1 MKRRN
6 NVPLPNT
13 QAGAPIEVAALGSM
27 YQAERSENV
36 SLLNTNIALL
46 GAVLAYAAAS
56 VAFLDKVPQLPRVA
70 AGLVPIP
77 LWVGMLYSTVLVALA
92 GRRGSSALIVEKA
105 LFSHTGMDPKKQNQ
119 VGSKAGEYIVNPTL
133 APWPYRIII
142 AVVYVVPWVL
152 VGLYTTH
159 LLVTYVR
166 PGTLFYT
173 MATAYALLLVLV
185 ITAYY
190 RAFRDR
196 PRP

>member
-1 MKRRN
+1 MKRHHN
-6 NVPLPNT
+6 TSVPSG
-13 QAGAPIEVAALGSM
+13 QAGATIEVAALGSM

-56 VAFLDKVPQLPRVA
+56 VAFLDKVPQLPRAA

-77 LWVGMLYSTVLVALA
+77 LWVGMLYSTVLVALT
-92 GRRGSSALIVEKA
+92 GRRGSSALIVEEA
-105 LFSHTGMDPKKQNQ
+105 LFSHTGLDPRKRNR

-142 AVVYVVPWVL
+142 ALVYVVPWLL

-159 LLVTYVR
+159 LVVTYVR
-166 PGTLFYT
+166 TGPLVYAMGTGYT
-173 MATAYALLLVLV
+173 LLLLLVS
-185 ITAYY
+185 TAYI

-196 PRP
+196 PRL